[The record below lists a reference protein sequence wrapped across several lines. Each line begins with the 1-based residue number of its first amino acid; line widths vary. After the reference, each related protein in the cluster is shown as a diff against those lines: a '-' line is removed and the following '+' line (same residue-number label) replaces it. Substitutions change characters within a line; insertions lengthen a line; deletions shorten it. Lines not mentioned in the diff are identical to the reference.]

1 MGTPKKRVI
10 KNFDKIDE
18 SLKELINETYPQGYA
33 SNIITYDIGGGKLM
47 TALPLET
54 EEISYL
60 IKFPIKEEDFNDV
73 DDDAALGGE
82 DDLDLEG
89 GEDVEEEEEDDT
101 VEKPVDNLDDLEVS
115 DGTEP

>member
-18 SLKELINETYPQGYA
+18 ALKELINATYPQGYA
-33 SNIITYDIGGGKLM
+33 ANIITYDIGGGKLM
-47 TALPLET
+47 SALPLET

-60 IKFPIKEEDFNDV
+60 IKFPIKEDV
-73 DDDAALGGE
+73 DETDDDMALGGE

-89 GEDVEEEEEDDT
+89 GEDVDEEEEDDT

>member
-18 SLKELINETYPQGYA
+18 KLKELINATYPLGYA
-33 SNIITYDIGGGKLM
+33 SNILTYDIGGGKLM
-47 TALPLET
+47 SALPLET
-54 EEISYL
+54 EDISYL
-60 IKFPIKEEDFNDV
+60 IKFPIQEDV
-73 DDDAALGGE
+73 DDTDDDMALGGE